1 MKMRS
6 LFLWNCLKAMEKIV
20 SYTKDLCY
28 AVTIQSGF
36 RKCDSEKFIVHEG
49 EKIKWKKKA

>member
-1 MKMRS
+1 MHIEDAQPFPME
-6 LFLWNCLKAMEKIV
+6 AMEKIV